1 MRLEQ
6 LKCLVDIAQTG
17 SISSTAQ
24 RLYVTQQ
31 AVSKSIKQLE
41 QELGIEVL
49 IRTNMGVCLT
59 PIGQKVLEF
68 AKRVLDDEAKLRQ
81 EIQESKTAET
91 EDKMLYLQIS
101 STSSVTN
108 LVLPTVISRLNAHQM
123 QAQVNLISMP
133 SFDAVMEHVCNGT
146 SDIGLMTING
156 QELKR
161 KLAER
166 QDMLEVALLV
176 QDDMVAVMD
185 RRSYSGEKTAIT
197 GEEFALSPARTIYN
211 IIPVEEMQDM
221 VYQQG
226 IICSND
232 ADFHR
237 SMMEKAGAI
246 TLMSGLAYQYYFN
259 SKKYVALNFEGYS
272 PDLVHVAIYRKQA
285 GEHIRRF
292 VSMIRKE
299 MYIK

>member
-41 QELGIEVL
+41 QELGIEIL
-49 IRTNMGVCLT
+49 IRTNMGVRLT
-59 PIGQKVLEF
+59 PIGQKVMEF
-68 AKRVLDDEAKLRQ
+68 ARRVLDEEEQLRQ
-81 EIQESKTAET
+81 EIQESKIAEEKDET
-91 EDKMLYLQIS
+91 LYLQIS

-108 LVLPTVISRLNAHQM
+108 LVLPTIISKLNVHQVH
-123 QAQVNLISMP
+123 AQVNLLPMP

>member
-41 QELGIEVL
+41 QELGIEIL
-49 IRTNMGVCLT
+49 IRTNMGVRLT
-59 PIGQKVLEF
+59 PIGQKVMEF
-68 AKRVLDDEAKLRQ
+68 ARRVLDEEEQLRQ
-81 EIQESKTAET
+81 EIQESKIAEEKDET
-91 EDKMLYLQIS
+91 LYLQIS

-108 LVLPTVISRLNAHQM
+108 LVLPTIISKLNVHQVH
-123 QAQVNLISMP
+123 AQVNLLPMP

-161 KLAER
+161 KIAER
-166 QDMLEVALLV
+166 HDTLEVSLLV
-176 QDDMVAVMD
+176 RDDMVAVMD

-197 GEEFALSPARTIYN
+197 AKEFALSTAKTIYN
-211 IIPVEEMQDM
+211 IIPVEEMQEM

-246 TLMSGLAYQYYFN
+246 TLMSGLAHQYYFN

-285 GEHIRRF
+285 GDHIRRF